1 MKETTFQRGFTLVEM
16 LVVIAI
22 IAILASI
29 FLVGLQGFRGSAY
42 DARRLSDVTNIQS
55 KLELYYNQHGDYPD
69 NLKDPDLGSLPKD
82 PTLGT
87 TGTTGGTGYYYCKNP
102 TGQSYVVGALL
113 SAPNSA
119 TKDSIRSLTDCGS
132 AVITF
137 DGTIIPNETFNC
149 GSTNASSTSDQY
161 CVGPGSSQ

>member
-1 MKETTFQRGFTLVEM
+1 MKEITLQKGFTLVEM

-55 KLELYYNQHGDYPD
+55 KLELYYNQHGSYPATLQD
-69 NLKDPDLGSLPKD
+69 TGLGSLPKD
-82 PTLGT
+82 PTFSGT
-87 TGTTGGTGYYYCKNP
+87 TGSGYYYCVNP
-102 TGQSYVVGALL
+102 SGQSYIVGAKL
-113 SAPNSA
+113 SASNSA
-119 TKDSIRSLTDCGS
+119 TKNSIRATTDCGS
-132 AVITF
+132 NVPQS
-137 DGTIIPNETFNC
+137 DGGSGTLNC
-149 GSTNASSTSDQY
+149 GSDKSPTEAVDQY